1 MARLPV
7 VLVLLHMISAAA
19 ASESYVI
26 ETLPGY
32 PGLLPFKL
40 ETGYIGVGE
49 DEDLQLFY
57 YFIESEGDPDKDPL
71 ILWMNGG
78 PGCSGFTGLVY
89 EIGPLNFNLS
99 SYDGSLPSFILNPY
113 SWTKISSIIF
123 IDSPVGT
130 GFSYTNS
137 PEGYYRSDTK
147 LSMDNHMFL
156 RKWLLNHPSFL
167 KNRLYMAGDSY
178 GGKIA
183 TAVAFEIAK
192 GNEAGLQPWMNLKV
206 YIVTI
211 FWPWFPGLIISTLT
225 SGTLEQGYMIGNA
238 FTDADMDVNYRVAY
252 AHRMA
257 IISDDLAK
265 SSCNNEYVNPDPNNL
280 QCSYALRLVK
290 ECTQKICTDHILEPK
305 CKLSS
310 PRPDDTKWGEAF
322 IEEFP
327 EEHLFQSRHEE
338 SSWCRFSFF
347 FLIMYEAF
355 NMDKQSCWL
364 QFKNYLPS
372 YTWARDDSVQEAL
385 GIRKGTKEEE
395 WVRCNRSSA
404 YTFDVRSVLE
414 YHKLLNEKGYQILA
428 YNGDHDMGVPYISTL
443 NWIRRLNL
451 TIEDA
456 WRPWRVDGQ
465 IAGYTEKYKEGG
477 GSFIT
482 FATGAGHTAPEYR
495 PKQCFAMVKRWLSMF
510 PL

>member
-1 MARLPV
+1 MSNTTGTISMALLPV

-57 YFIESEGDPDKDPL
+57 YFIESEGDPEKDPL

-113 SWTKISSIIF
+113 SWTKIASIIF

-147 LSMDNHMFL
+147 LAVDNHMFL

-167 KNRLYMAGDSY
+167 ENRLYMAGDSY

-183 TAVAFEIAK
+183 PLVAFEIAQ
-192 GNEAGLQPWMNLKV
+192 GNEAGLQPWMNLKG
-206 YIVTI
+206 YI
-211 FWPWFPGLIISTLT
+211 
-225 SGTLEQGYMIGNA
+225 IGNA
-238 FTDADMDVNYRVAY
+238 FTDADRDVNYRVPY

-257 IISDDLAK
+257 IISDDYYELLK
-265 SSCNNEYVNPDPNNL
+265 TSCNNEYVNPDPSNL
-280 QCSYALRLVK
+280 QCTYALRLFK
-290 ECTQKICTDHILEPK
+290 ELVQCTQNIWDQHILEPN
-305 CKLSS
+305 
-310 PRPDDTKWGEAF
+310 
-322 IEEFP
+322 
-327 EEHLFQSRHEE
+327 
-338 SSWCRFSFF
+338 FSYDQTI
-347 FLIMYEAF
+347 L
-355 NMDKQSCWL
+355 WL
-364 QFKNYLPS
+364 QVKIYWPS
-372 YTWARDDSVQEAL
+372 FTWARDDSVQEAL

-404 YTFDVRSVLE
+404 YTSDVRSVLE

-428 YNGDHDMGVPYISTL
+428 YSGDHDFGVPYISTL
-443 NWIRRLNL
+443 KWIHRLNL

-482 FATGAGHTAPEYR
+482 FATGAGHTAPEYM
-495 PKQCFAMVKRWLSMF
+495 PKQCFAMLKRWLSMF

>member
-1 MARLPV
+1 MALLPV
-7 VLVLLHMISAAA
+7 VLVFLHIVSTAAD
-19 ASESYVI
+19 SESHVI

-49 DEDLQLFY
+49 DEDLYLFY
-57 YFIESEGDPDKDPL
+57 YFIESEGDPEKDPL

-78 PGCSGFTGLVY
+78 PGCSGVSGLFY

-156 RKWLLNHPSFL
+156 RKWLLNHPLFL

-192 GNEAGLQPWMNLKV
+192 GNEAGLQPWMNLKG
-206 YIVTI
+206 YI
-211 FWPWFPGLIISTLT
+211 
-225 SGTLEQGYMIGNA
+225 IGNA
-238 FTDADMDVNYRVAY
+238 FTDLDRDDNYRVAY

-257 IISDDLAK
+257 IISDDYYELAK
-265 SSCNNEYVNPDPNNL
+265 SSCNNEYVNPDPSNL
-280 QCSYALRLVK
+280 QCSYALQLFK
-290 ECTQKICTDHILEPK
+290 ECTRNIWDQHILEPK
-305 CKLSS
+305 CGELTS
-310 PRPDDTKWGEAF
+310 PRPDDTRWGEAF
-322 IEEFP
+322 IEDFP

-338 SSWCRFSFF
+338 SSCFSYDQTI
-347 FLIMYEAF
+347 L
-355 NMDKQSCWL
+355 WL
-364 QFKNYLPS
+364 QMKNFFAS

-395 WVRCNRSSA
+395 WVRCNRSSV
-404 YTFDVRSVLE
+404 YSFDVRSVLE

-428 YNGDHDMGVPYISTL
+428 YSGDHDFGVPYISTL
-443 NWIRRLNL
+443 KWIHRLNL

-465 IAGYTEKYKEGG
+465 IAGFG
-477 GSFIT
+477 
-482 FATGAGHTAPEYR
+482 
-495 PKQCFAMVKRWLSMF
+495 L
-510 PL
+510 

>member
-1 MARLPV
+1 
-7 VLVLLHMISAAA
+7 MISAAA

-113 SWTKISSIIF
+113 SWTKIASIIF

-147 LSMDNHMFL
+147 LSTDNHMFL
-156 RKWLLNHPSFL
+156 RKWLLTHPSFL

-183 TAVAFEIAK
+183 PMVAFEIAK
-192 GNEAGLQPWMNLKV
+192 GNEAGLQPWMNLKG
-206 YIVTI
+206 YI
-211 FWPWFPGLIISTLT
+211 
-225 SGTLEQGYMIGNA
+225 IGNA
-238 FTDADMDVNYRVAY
+238 FTDADRDGNYIVAY

-257 IISDDLAK
+257 IISDD
-265 SSCNNEYVNPDPNNL
+265 Y
-280 QCSYALRLVK
+280 
-290 ECTQKICTDHILEPK
+290 
-305 CKLSS
+305 
-310 PRPDDTKWGEAF
+310 
-322 IEEFP
+322 
-327 EEHLFQSRHEE
+327 
-338 SSWCRFSFF
+338 
-347 FLIMYEAF
+347 YE
-355 NMDKQSCWL
+355 
-364 QFKNYLPS
+364 
-372 YTWARDDSVQEAL
+372 V
-385 GIRKGTKEEE
+385 
-395 WVRCNRSSA
+395 A
-404 YTFDVRSVLE
+404 YTFPLFAGEDF
-414 YHKLLNEKGYQILA
+414 KGYHCLFIFNL
-428 YNGDHDMGVPYISTL
+428 YVLVGVTPNAENEQPTVSK
-443 NWIRRLNL
+443 
-451 TIEDA
+451 D
-456 WRPWRVDGQ
+456 
-465 IAGYTEKYKEGG
+465 
-477 GSFIT
+477 
-482 FATGAGHTAPEYR
+482 
-495 PKQCFAMVKRWLSMF
+495 
-510 PL
+510 